1 MSHKTRRRR
10 SKKDEPAVGPTAGVP
25 VADGIVSAMVEPSDE
40 ASEIRSSGAPEPA
53 TTSESEQAPAAPE
66 KSSHEKDSGDENALL
81 LAAGSDAIDPTSMG
95 GLNASEPN
103 SNSTESASSVRPAT
117 AVPDSPLPSHGK
129 STSVT
134 DDGEPAK
141 EEPSTAL
148 SSQSGSEPAEK
159 ENASPAPDDP
169 GEGTQAKPS
178 DADERRVTDSTLP
191 QKPKPAPLRSSGL
204 PPPSHVAWSRAIIA
218 PPPPSTAKPSIPA
231 PASGVAQSTA
241 VPHASVPPP
250 TRPPPPARPSFRRLT
265 PPPPPLRP
273 SSPSVERPSS
283 LPMERPS
290 VVPAKVLTPVPSR
303 PPIPRPSSS
312 PASSAA
318 AKMATAATDARRT
331 TPPPLART
339 TSSASI
345 TAANVRATPGTV
357 VPSVHAAHPADAE
370 ASVTSPPA
378 VLSESATSE
387 ATASGKLEHSPDAAA
402 SGIVSETN
410 TAETSSKSAEGPKT
424 EDGLL
429 IESQCQGTLE
439 PVNFEFPVQQA
450 VSDTQAE
457 STSPAPAAETTSTEH
472 TSSDVSTPRVLQP
485 EPAFARRISGFLA
498 FPSSKISQNALLLGG
513 AGALV
518 ALGIVVVALRV
529 GHANH
534 APTQARI
541 EPQDQPAS
549 NPVAVHA
556 GAPFSQP
563 ASTGTVS
570 SIASG
575 AANASA
581 QAQTTGAEDTVR
593 VAIKIR
599 PEGARV
605 FYRGKEVG
613 RTPFTLE
620 LLRDERRVFE
630 VGYPGYQPRRLV
642 IDGTEAEIS
651 YTLTAR

>member
-1 MSHKTRRRR
+1 
-10 SKKDEPAVGPTAGVP
+10 V
-25 VADGIVSAMVEPSDE
+25 
-40 ASEIRSSGAPEPA
+40 
-53 TTSESEQAPAAPE
+53 
-66 KSSHEKDSGDENALL
+66 
-81 LAAGSDAIDPTSMG
+81 
-95 GLNASEPN
+95 
-103 SNSTESASSVRPAT
+103 
-117 AVPDSPLPSHGK
+117 
-129 STSVT
+129 
-134 DDGEPAK
+134 
-141 EEPSTAL
+141 
-148 SSQSGSEPAEK
+148 
-159 ENASPAPDDP
+159 
-169 GEGTQAKPS
+169 
-178 DADERRVTDSTLP
+178 
-191 QKPKPAPLRSSGL
+191 
-204 PPPSHVAWSRAIIA
+204 RAI
-218 PPPPSTAKPSIPA
+218 S
-231 PASGVAQSTA
+231 
-241 VPHASVPPP
+241 
-250 TRPPPPARPSFRRLT
+250 
-265 PPPPPLRP
+265 
-273 SSPSVERPSS
+273 
-283 LPMERPS
+283 
-290 VVPAKVLTPVPSR
+290 
-303 PPIPRPSSS
+303 
-312 PASSAA
+312 
-318 AKMATAATDARRT
+318 
-331 TPPPLART
+331 
-339 TSSASI
+339 
-345 TAANVRATPGTV
+345 GTV
-357 VPSVHAAHPADAE
+357 VPSSVHGTHPAEAE
-370 ASVTSPPA
+370 SSVTSAPA
-378 VLSESATSE
+378 VLAESPTSE
-387 ATASGKLEHSPDAAA
+387 APIREKLEHTPDAAVT
-402 SGIVSETN
+402 GTVSETN
-410 TAETSSKSAEGPKT
+410 TAEPSSKST
-424 EDGLL
+424 EATNTENGLL
-429 IESQCQGTLE
+429 IQSLGEGTLE
-439 PVNFEFPVQQA
+439 PVNFEFPAQQA
-450 VSDTQAE
+450 VSETQAE
-457 STSPAPAAETTSTEH
+457 SASPTPATETTSTEH

-485 EPAFARRISGFLA
+485 EPVFARRISGFLA